1 MNVLLLLLCVIVSIQ
16 SAFGLGNV
24 TCIMCLDEIE
34 IPLSTSSRGSLAKA
48 YNNQCSEKDQ
58 MLSDV
63 CYVSLEFDY
72 YLQHIRISLFGW
84 NLSMTD
90 ENQTAHEDNLTIITS
105 IDKVADDVR
114 IRTKL
119 IYTCTTPSSL
129 CNDLLFKYL
138 SETKTLN
145 GLFTSNLYKP
155 EWLDQFFILLIENQF
170 DMYLMCFADEFK
182 KAQPCEENMCSIGRF
197 HDQNHQRCDDGKSAQ
212 IDVETMIT
220 AANERYEWVSYI
232 CNRDYCN
239 SMEAIDKIK
248 EIFQEN
254 NHVSKLVWPRT
265 FAVTK
270 PTTTSL
276 PNPFGNQSS
285 T

>member
-16 SAFGLGNV
+16 SAFGFGNV

-34 IPLSTSSRGSLAKA
+34 ILLSTNSRGLLAKA

-58 MLSDV
+58 MLSDS

-72 YLQHIRISLFGW
+72 YSQHIRLSLFGW

-90 ENQTAHEDNLTIITS
+90 ENQTVHEDNLTIFTS
-105 IDKVADDVR
+105 IDKVVDDVR

-119 IYTCTTPSSL
+119 IYTCTTPSFL

-145 GLFTSNLYKP
+145 GLFPINLYKP
-155 EWLDQFFILLIENQF
+155 EWLDQFFILLIEDQF
-170 DMYLMCFADEFK
+170 DMHLMCFIDEFK
-182 KAQPCEENMCSIGRF
+182 KAQPCEESMCSIGRF
-197 HDQNHQRCDDGKSAQ
+197 HDQNHQICDDGKSAQ

-220 AANERYEWVSYI
+220 ASNERYEWVSYI
-232 CNRDYCN
+232 CNRDCCN
-239 SMEAIDKIK
+239 SMEAIDRIK

-254 NHVSKLVWPRT
+254 NHASKLVWPTT

-270 PTTTSL
+270 PTTTL
-276 PNPFGNQSS
+276 PIPFGNQSS